1 MKPNIPVVQN
11 VDEYIALFSKDTQ
24 KLLKQLR
31 TAIRKAAP
39 QAEETI
45 SYQMPAYNLYG
56 KVVYFAA
63 YEKHIGFYPMPS
75 AIENFKK
82 ELAGYNTSKGTVQF
96 PLDKPLPLSL
106 IAKITAFRVKEN
118 LQAAETKRK
127 LKPKTKSSK

>member
-1 MKPNIPVVQN
+1 MKPNTPVVQN
-11 VDEYIALFSKDTQ
+11 VDEYISSFSKDTQ

-31 TAIRKAAP
+31 ATIRKAAP

-96 PLDKPLPLSL
+96 PLDKPLPLPL

-118 LQAAETKRK
+118 IQAAEIKRK
-127 LKPKTKSSK
+127 LKPKTKS